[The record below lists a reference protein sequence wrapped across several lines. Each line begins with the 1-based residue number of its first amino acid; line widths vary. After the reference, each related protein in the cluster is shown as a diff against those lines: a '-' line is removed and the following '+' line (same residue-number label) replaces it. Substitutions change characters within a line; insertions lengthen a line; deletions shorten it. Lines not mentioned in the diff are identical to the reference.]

1 MGQVIRF
8 NGNKGVT
15 LEGLL
20 YDQFPNH
27 MYQFFQE
34 VRRRRIAV
42 ATVPIPGRDLE
53 MAYMNEEIDIFTNW
67 ASRGYNLDQ
76 WVTEADMREL
86 YPLHRITLKFGLQW
100 PVPSRFLYLAAQ
112 LATLRQTPDLRI
124 TTVDSEGNK
133 HRSRI

>member
-20 YDQFPNH
+20 YDQVPNH

-34 VRRRRIAV
+34 VRKRRINIG
-42 ATVPIPGRDLE
+42 IPGQSIDVE
-53 MAYMNEEIDIFTNW
+53 KAYLNEEVDIFTNW

-76 WVTEADMREL
+76 WVTEADQRDL
-86 YPLHRITLKFGLQW
+86 YPLHRITLKFGLLW
-100 PVPSRFLYLAAQ
+100 PVPCRFLYLAAQ
-112 LATLRQTPDLRI
+112 LATLRQAPDIRI
-124 TTVDSEGNK
+124 QSIDSEGNK
-133 HRSRI
+133 HRTRV